1 MNKEEG
7 APSGA
12 SNNVNRGKEDP
23 IHKQGSPNPNQSIVM
38 PIQRAHTIMSNS
50 KEDQS
55 KWKGEG
61 RFHLPLRCLINHN
74 LNLKNKSSN
83 NTIRYPQLSF

>member
-7 APSGA
+7 APSAA

-23 IHKQGSPNPNQSIVM
+23 IHKQGSPNPNQSTVM

-55 KWKGEG
+55 RWKEEWKSLLL
-61 RFHLPLRCLINHN
+61 HSYLINNN
-74 LNLKNKSSN
+74 LNLNNKSSS
-83 NTIRYPQLSF
+83 NTIRYPRLSL